1 MSPLEAIS
9 LSSRRSVAHDAYTA
23 WTRAQ
28 HRCGEALRA
37 WAAAT
42 GPSRRALAFI
52 AYTIELDREE
62 QAADELERMFTHRLA
77 A

>member
-9 LSSRRSVAHDAYTA
+9 PSSRRSVADDAYTA

-28 HRCGEALRA
+28 HGCGEALRA
-37 WAAAT
+37 WQAAT

-52 AYTIELDREE
+52 AYTIALDHEE
-62 QAADELERMFTHRLA
+62 RAASELERMSERRLA